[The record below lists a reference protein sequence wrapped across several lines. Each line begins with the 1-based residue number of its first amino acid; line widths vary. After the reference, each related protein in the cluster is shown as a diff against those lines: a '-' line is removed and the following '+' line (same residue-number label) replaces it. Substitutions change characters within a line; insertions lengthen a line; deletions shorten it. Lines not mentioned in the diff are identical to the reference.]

1 MGEAVMPQPRSWP
14 VIPAAAAL
22 AVALAVP
29 AWLWV
34 WYGATLFFETIQV
47 GFVAC
52 FG

>member
-1 MGEAVMPQPRSWP
+1 MGEAAIPQPRSWP

-29 AWLWV
+29 VWLWV
-34 WYGATLFFETIQV
+34 CYGATLFFETIQV

>member
-1 MGEAVMPQPRSWP
+1 MRKAAAEHSRSRQ

-22 AVALAVP
+22 VVALAVP
-29 AWLWV
+29 TWLWV
-34 WYGATLFFETIQV
+34 CYGATLFFETIRV

>member
-1 MGEAVMPQPRSWP
+1 MGEAAIPQPRSWP

-22 AVALAVP
+22 AVPLAVP

-34 WYGATLFFETIQV
+34 CYLFFETIQV

>member
-1 MGEAVMPQPRSWP
+1 MGEAAFPQPRSWP

-22 AVALAVP
+22 AVALAV
-29 AWLWV
+29 LWGC
-34 WYGATLFFETIQV
+34 YGATLFFETIQV

>member
-1 MGEAVMPQPRSWP
+1 MREAAIQQPRLRP

-22 AVALAVP
+22 VVALAVP
-29 AWLWV
+29 AWLWAC
-34 WYGATLFFETIQV
+34 YGATLFFETIRV